1 MPGVDLIAAKQPPPS
16 GATPPIPPQKP
27 ETSLEGDR
35 RVWSWGFH
43 AFWLKTRLRPFC
55 GVWRGVSGW
64 RVNGA
69 KRPRLAGAARSEA
82 RTRARR
88 GEPLTRQERPEPD
101 EWGQDKGE
109 ARQDCPPSLT
119 AASAGRGAAPH
130 IRRLESTTRRRYV
143 TKIACISYL
152 YRVSYLY

>member
-1 MPGVDLIAAKQPPPS
+1 MNSYV
-16 GATPPIPPQKP
+16 
-27 ETSLEGDR
+27 
-35 RVWSWGFH
+35 FH
-43 AFWLKTRLRPFC
+43 RKRALGLFYGTWQ
-55 GVWRGVSGW
+55 GVSGW
-64 RVNGA
+64 RVKGA

-152 YRVSYLY
+152 YHVSYLY